1 MIHCKHLTNLY
12 SCHVPYVGLELNKI
26 NIFVITR
33 CEVFLSSVTKPFC
46 STVSDCFP
54 EIPRVISVIVFSFV
68 SCLRLSCD
76 IEFEKGDLMLR
87 SASEPLHY
95 LNAEKKRYILVFLHF
110 SLLW

>member
-12 SCHVPYVGLELNKI
+12 SCHVPYVDLELNKI

-54 EIPRVISVIVFSFV
+54 EIPRGLPVIVFFLSVACV
-68 SCLRLSCD
+68 SVVTLS
-76 IEFEKGDLMLR
+76 L
-87 SASEPLHY
+87 
-95 LNAEKKRYILVFLHF
+95 KRGI
-110 SLLW
+110 